1 MRAMKRISFVKDLK
15 NPKFTYE
22 LEKTNETVIKI
33 FQFDAWLNYTCI
45 VMDIPNVEGSYS
57 LILSVKSYLL
67 HSCTYDWFLL
77 FKSSF
82 CL

>member
-1 MRAMKRISFVKDLK
+1 MKAMKRTSFVKDLK

-33 FQFDAWLNYTCI
+33 FQFTHYITRVLLWT
-45 VMDIPNVEGSYS
+45 S
-57 LILSVKSYLL
+57 LMSKALQFSLSVKSYLL
-67 HSCTYDWFLL
+67 HSCTYDRFLL